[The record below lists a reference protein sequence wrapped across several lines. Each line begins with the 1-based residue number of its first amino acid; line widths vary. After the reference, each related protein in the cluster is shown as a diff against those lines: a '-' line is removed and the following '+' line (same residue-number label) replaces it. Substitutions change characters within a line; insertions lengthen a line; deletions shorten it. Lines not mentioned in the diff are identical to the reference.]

1 MYEKFEKLLE
11 ERGVTAYR
19 VAKDTGINTATFTS
33 WKQGKYT
40 PKQDKLQTIAD
51 YFGKPLEYFT
61 GTTSNDSAAPS
72 DPYVLTPKDERDIA
86 KQLEKMKE
94 SLESNMALSF
104 HGEPIDDED
113 REALL
118 ASLENTLRLSKYMA
132 KKKFTPNKYRKE
144 T

>member
-1 MYEKFEKLLE
+1 
-11 ERGVTAYR
+11 

-40 PKQDKLQTIAD
+40 PKQDKLQIIAD
-51 YFGKPLEYFT
+51 YFGKPLDYFT
-61 GTTSNDSAAPS
+61 GSTIDGQK
-72 DPYVLTPKDERDIA
+72 DPYALTSKDERDVA
-86 KQLEKMKE
+86 LQLEKIKAN
-94 SLESNMALSF
+94 LESGAGLANY
-104 HGEPIDDED
+104 GEPLDDED

-132 KKKFTPNKYRKE
+132 KKKFTPKKYRKE